1 MNKSFSE
8 MIKKVAIA
16 DRAVADQTMAN
27 AVQQLQAKWIE
38 AGLIADALLEALV
51 KIAHVNHAE
60 KQIARS
66 LRKVANYLEAERHM
80 H

>member
-1 MNKSFSE
+1 MNKSSKE
-8 MIKKVAIA
+8 IIKKVAIA
-16 DRAVADQTMAN
+16 DRAVADQKVAN

-51 KIAHVNHAE
+51 KIAHANHAE
-60 KQIARS
+60 KQIATS
-66 LRKVANYLEAERHM
+66 LRKVAAYLETERHM